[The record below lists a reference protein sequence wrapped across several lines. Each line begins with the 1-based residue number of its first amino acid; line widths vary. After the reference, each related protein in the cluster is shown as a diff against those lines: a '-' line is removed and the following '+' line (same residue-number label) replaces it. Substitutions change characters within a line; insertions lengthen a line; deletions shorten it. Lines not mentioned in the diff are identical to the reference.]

1 MKLLPS
7 VDVDIP
13 GLSGMTKRE
22 TIVLVSLSYTSVI
35 AFLPLLILAL
45 YNIYTFLIRQ
55 RKYKVYP
62 LVLFY
67 TLTIPCLVMRM
78 LVPIF
83 IVPII

>member
-7 VDVDIP
+7 VDIDNP
-13 GLSGMTKRE
+13 GLSGMTRKE
-22 TIVLVSLSYTSVI
+22 AIVLASLSYASVI

-67 TLTIPCLVMRM
+67 TLTLPCLLMRIT
-78 LVPIF
+78 VSIY